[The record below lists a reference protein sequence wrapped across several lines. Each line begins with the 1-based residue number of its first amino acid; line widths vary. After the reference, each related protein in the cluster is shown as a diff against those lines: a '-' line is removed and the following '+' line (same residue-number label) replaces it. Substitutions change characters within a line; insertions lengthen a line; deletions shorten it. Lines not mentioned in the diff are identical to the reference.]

1 MQVRSDL
8 LVLTMCCGRTVFG
21 TAGPISLVLVPTR
34 ELAQQVATAAKSL
47 KRAEY
52 GGIQTLALY
61 GGGREGKDAQL
72 GTSQVVPYC
81 CLIPGMRR
89 TRYQI

>member
-1 MQVRSDL
+1 MRR
-8 LVLTMCCGRTVFG
+8 GRAAFG

-34 ELAQQVATAAKSL
+34 ELAQQVATAAKPL
-47 KRAEY
+47 KNTEY

-72 GTSQVVPYC
+72 GTNQVIILLLSCFGYVWK
-81 CLIPGMRR
+81 
-89 TRYQI
+89 